1 MPLTFP
7 RLAACGLAILTA
19 VGCASQHS
27 RYSSAIK
34 PAPFPDATPDNVV
47 SVTKKIFPAVVRID
61 VAQETYAEG
70 KRTLRRGIG
79 SGVIIDDHGHILTNF
94 HVAGRAAEL
103 YVTLYNKER
112 VRAKLIGDDHWTD
125 LAVIQ
130 LDMDEVHRKN
140 VSFAHADLGDS
151 DKLVVG
157 QPVMAMGTPF
167 GLSRTAT
174 LGIVSNTERTFYPEQ
189 QHIDEYE
196 TGEFSN
202 WIQMDTPIAPG
213 NSGGPLVELDGK
225 IVGINT
231 RGVQGAGL
239 NFAIPINTAKQVI
252 QAILNTSST
261 TTAPVTDTTA
271 RKGRVDRSDLGIDL
285 KPLQDLETF
294 YAIDINKGV
303 LINSV
308 DRNSPA
314 AKAGLKAQDILLA
327 VNGKPINVRFP
338 EEIAPARKRLSELPI
353 GEPVVLTLRRGA
365 GTLELTATPL
375 KLQGAVGEEKEFKTW
390 GMTVRD
396 MTRTYANEMQ
406 LDDDKGVVVTTLSS
420 GYPAAKAELSAGDV
434 VRKVN
439 GEEVEDLD
447 AFVKLY
453 NASIKEKETRV
464 LIEVQRGRGRQSA
477 VLKVTYAATNVSE

>member
-1 MPLTFP
+1 MTFF
-7 RLAACGLAILTA
+7 RLAACGLVILTA
-19 VGCASQHS
+19 MGCASHPAS
-27 RYSSAIK
+27 VAK
-34 PAPFPDATPDNVV
+34 TAPFPDASPENVV
-47 SVTKKIFPAVVRID
+47 AVTRKIFPAVVRID
-61 VAQETYAEG
+61 VAQEAYAEG

-79 SGVIIDDHGHILTNF
+79 SGVIIDDRGHILTNF

-140 VSFAHADLGDS
+140 VTFAHADLGDS

-174 LGIVSNTERTFYPEQ
+174 LGIVSNTERTFYPER

-196 TGEFSN
+196 TGDFSN

-213 NSGGPLVELDGK
+213 NSGGPLVDLNGK

-231 RGVQGAGL
+231 RGFQGAAL

-252 QAILNTSST
+252 QAILNTSSSA
-261 TTAPVTDTTA
+261 TAPASDTTA
-271 RKGRVDRSDLGIDL
+271 QKGRVDRSDLGVDL

-303 LINSV
+303 LINSI
-308 DRNSPA
+308 DRRSPA
-314 AKAGLKAQDILLA
+314 EKAGVKAQDILLA

-338 EEIAPARKRLSELPI
+338 EEISPARKRLSELPI
-353 GEPVVLTLRRGA
+353 GQPVVLSLRRGSE
-365 GTLELTATPL
+365 TLELTAKPL
-375 KLQGAVGEEKEFKTW
+375 KLQGAVGEEKEFKIW
-390 GMTVRD
+390 GLSVRD
-396 MTRTYANEMQ
+396 MTRTYANDMQ

-420 GYPAAKAELSAGDV
+420 GYPAAKADLAAGDV

-439 GEEVEDLD
+439 GDDVEDLD

-453 NASIKEKETRV
+453 NASVKAKESRV

-477 VLKVTYAATNVSE
+477 VLKVTYAATEASE